1 MGGWVTTPYAEG
13 GNWDIVTHARE
24 HEAACRLQSRANH
37 STKHTGAGE
46 WAPVREAIHCQG
58 MVVGVGTQGLVCLRR
73 QAEKKQVLRLL
84 DSDVLSTLK
93 TSREKA
99 ALKLGENV
107 LKVES
112 WGEIAIHI
120 K

>member
-1 MGGWVTTPYAEG
+1 
-13 GNWDIVTHARE
+13 
-24 HEAACRLQSRANH
+24 
-37 STKHTGAGE
+37 
-46 WAPVREAIHCQG
+46 

-112 WGEIAIHI
+112 
-120 K
+120 